1 MVNLYPWDA
10 DSSTEELV
18 ALHLP
23 IALWFVVA
31 YPYMGGTLQSH
42 ERRMDFVRF
51 TGEWFIYYVLIALG
65 GGVLMGL
72 TAAILEPTGVDVDTV
87 AAWVLPS
94 GAAGAVIV
102 AAWLVESKQRVVENM
117 APVLTML
124 FTPLFAVMLAVSA
137 VVYAVTGLGDAFDRD
152 LVSVFDALL
161 VVVLALV
168 LYGMSARDPSES
180 PGWMDRIQLVA
191 VVSALVLDVMV
202 LGAMIARI
210 GDLGFTP
217 NRTAAVGLNL
227 VLLVNLAGAA
237 WLSARFLTGRS
248 RLHRLERW
256 QTTYLPSSP
265 SGPPRSWSS
274 YHRCSPSTDP
284 DVSVNP
290 EQNPQVRRLVS
301 GMAGATRLLVVT
313 TLATGV
319 AAAAAHAG
327 PEAVGT
333 RGSWVALVQG
343 GDESRI
349 VLMKPDGSRRRILV
363 PAEFGVQSP
372 AWRPDG
378 RAVAFVSSRRGNPGI
393 FLADVETRRVQ
404 RLVARGRT
412 GRGDPAFSAD
422 GRFIAYTRSFRGSD
436 ILVAR
441 ADGSRPR
448 VVFRDGR
455 PNTEPTWAPDGTR
468 IAFVRNTRV
477 AVVSVRTRRAR
488 LLSPGD
494 EWARSPAW
502 APNGRSIAFVRTP
515 VNSDRGRLA
524 VMRPDGSGLRNLA
537 PHLQDVVDVAWSPDS
552 RWLVFT
558 RRISPDSEVFRL
570 RLSDG
575 AVRKVTRNSISD
587 YDPAWGPPH

>member
-1 MVNLYPWDA
+1 MENVESQIAEWRAYVSNAPGVNGRDVDELEDHLRGQIAELNAAGLADDEAFLVAVKRMGDLDGLSREYAREHSGRLWKQLFRGDDEPARAAGDWVEPLVFAVAAAVVIQIARLAADFPHEEPSWFARNLSLFVLPFLAAYFARRRQLNPQQWVLAAAPFALAALVVNLYPWEA

-18 ALHLP
+18 AIHLP
-23 IALWFVVA
+23 IVLWFVVA

-180 PGWMDRIQLVA
+180 PGWMDRIQLIA

-237 WLSARFLTGRS
+237 WLSARFLTGRT

-256 QTTYLPSSP
+256 QTTYLPVFAL
-265 SGPPRSWSS
+265 W
-274 YHRCSPSTDP
+274 
-284 DVSVNP
+284 
-290 EQNPQVRRLVS
+290 
-301 GMAGATRLLVVT
+301 
-313 TLATGV
+313 
-319 AAAAAHAG
+319 AAA
-327 PEAVGT
+327 V
-333 RGSWVALVQG
+333 VV
-343 GDESRI
+343 
-349 VLMKPDGSRRRILV
+349 VLP
-363 PAEFGVQSP
+363 
-372 AWRPDG
+372 
-378 RAVAFVSSRRGNPGI
+378 
-393 FLADVETRRVQ
+393 
-404 RLVARGRT
+404 
-412 GRGDPAFSAD
+412 
-422 GRFIAYTRSFRGSD
+422 
-436 ILVAR
+436 
-441 ADGSRPR
+441 
-448 VVFRDGR
+448 
-455 PNTEPTWAPDGTR
+455 
-468 IAFVRNTRV
+468 
-477 AVVSVRTRRAR
+477 
-488 LLSPGD
+488 LLFFD
-494 EWARSPAW
+494 
-502 APNGRSIAFVRTP
+502 
-515 VNSDRGRLA
+515 
-524 VMRPDGSGLRNLA
+524 
-537 PHLQDVVDVAWSPDS
+537 
-552 RWLVFT
+552 
-558 RRISPDSEVFRL
+558 
-570 RLSDG
+570 
-575 AVRKVTRNSISD
+575 
-587 YDPAWGPPH
+587 